1 MKNKTRVLIPEN
13 GKDKPFKDGKIA
25 QWLKALATK
34 PNDLSA
40 LPRTWVSGGLN
51 CPLIFIFVLW
61 YTYIHT
67 HM

>member
-40 LPRTWVSGGLN
+40 LPRTWVSGGLRE
-51 CPLIFIFVLW
+51 
-61 YTYIHT
+61 THT
-67 HM
+67 K